1 MHVAKDQIGK
11 LDPKS
16 RLCIYLGYDK
26 DEFSYWLWDLINK
39 KVIRSRDI
47 VFMEENTIADWETKK
62 SGSSSHPT
70 GREQL
75 DKIDN
80 LPVGSQMLA
89 EAQSGLVESRRGIG
103 LAERNSEADSRQRS
117 ELDLDL
123 ELVEEDAD
131 RVER

>member
-47 VFMEENTIADWETKK
+47 VVMEEKVVVDWEMKRN
-62 SGSSSHPT
+62 GSSSELT
-70 GREQL
+70 
-75 DKIDN
+75 
-80 LPVGSQMLA
+80 
-89 EAQSGLVESRRGIG
+89 
-103 LAERNSEADSRQRS
+103 ERM
-117 ELDLDL
+117 
-123 ELVEEDAD
+123 
-131 RVER
+131 